1 VYGLNIQGG
10 AFVSDDLELFGAW
23 CWSDTIDVENF
34 LQIGANW
41 YFAKNNVKMTVMG
54 IIPMNSGATSANNL
68 RGYEGGIGL
77 GTDDTAG
84 LTGADNNFSLVCQLQ
99 VMF

>member
-1 VYGLNIQGG
+1 MALEAFGG
-10 AFVSDDLELFGAW
+10 W
-23 CWSDTIDVENF
+23 NYNTTDTSAANF
-34 LQIGANW
+34 LQVGANW
-41 YFAKNNVKMTVMG
+41 YFAKNSMKMTVMG

-84 LTGADNNFSLVCQLQ
+84 VTGADNNFSLVCQLQ